1 MASNGI
7 ACHILIQNKKL
18 EQVDTFPYL
27 GSLITE
33 DGVYDRIPY
42 QVKRASDWD
51 ITAENIKVTAYRFQ
65 QIYD

>member
-1 MASNGI
+1 
-7 ACHILIQNKKL
+7 
-18 EQVDTFPYL
+18 VDTFPYL